1 MEFAIKIDDK
11 RGSGI
16 LNTCRG
22 AIVIEAGWSLRTEL
36 HWSLRDK
43 TSDVTSCA
51 TTGWPTQRPSRNRRQ
66 IC

>member
-36 HWSLRDK
+36 H
-43 TSDVTSCA
+43 
-51 TTGWPTQRPSRNRRQ
+51 
-66 IC
+66 